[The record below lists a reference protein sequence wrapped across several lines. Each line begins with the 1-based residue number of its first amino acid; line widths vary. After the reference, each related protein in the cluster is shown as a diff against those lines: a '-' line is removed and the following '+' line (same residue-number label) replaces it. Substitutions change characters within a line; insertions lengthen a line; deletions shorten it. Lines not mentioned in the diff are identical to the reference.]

1 MWIAVIPAH
10 NEADSIGKVLE
21 NLHPCNF
28 YRIMLVANGCD
39 DLTEET
45 ALHSVKIHHSTEISQ
60 SADIN
65 QPAGINQS
73 AGIRQSAGINQPTG
87 IGQLELL
94 SFPEPLGLDVPRA
107 IGAAYARKHH
117 PQAQGVVFIDGD
129 LLGAITAPV
138 LDLLKGLDRGLDLAL
153 TNCYP
158 HTGPHS
164 DLAATVLQYRET
176 VNKKL
181 GLATKI
187 GLATPSHGPHA
198 LSARLLTK
206 IPPQVLAIP
215 PLTLAWTALH
225 NFKIDVA
232 AAIPHE
238 LLGSKFRS
246 TEHASQIAAT
256 IIDDCQQALAYLEGT
271 PLTELF
277 ADAKNLTGYRKLR
290 RFDLLEAFLAEL
302 ESPGSS

>member
-1 MWIAVIPAH
+1 MWIAVIPAS

-39 DLTEET
+39 DLTEEA
-45 ALHSVKIHHSTEISQ
+45 ALHSIKIHHSAKISQ

-73 AGIRQSAGINQPTG
+73 AGISQPTG
-87 IGQLELL
+87 INQLEIL

-107 IGAAYARKHH
+107 IGAAYARKHY
-117 PQAQGVVFIDGD
+117 PQAQGIVFIDGD
-129 LLGAITAPV
+129 LLGAITAPI

-181 GLATKI
+181 GLSTKI

-215 PLTLAWTALH
+215 PLTLAWAALH
-225 NFKIDVA
+225 NFKIDVT

-277 ADAKNLTGYRKLR
+277 TEAKDLTGYRKLR